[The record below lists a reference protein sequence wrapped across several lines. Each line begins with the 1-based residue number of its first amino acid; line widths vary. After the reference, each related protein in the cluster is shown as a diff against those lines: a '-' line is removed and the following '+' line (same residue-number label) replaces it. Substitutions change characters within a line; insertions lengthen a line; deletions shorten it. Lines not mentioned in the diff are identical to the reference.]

1 MTVSWLPITD
11 DAKYLL
17 AQATQ
22 NWQEKT
28 NTDRFIEQAIVETSA
43 HPDVLVAAYR
53 YFFYKNNCSRA
64 LQVAH
69 QVVAQVRAA
78 EHLPENW
85 EQLKPILEEGKDN
98 PTLRL
103 FLNAYSATGLLLA
116 KLGDLEQALSIA
128 AQLKSIDHKNE
139 FGADVILSILT
150 HSSDDDDDDDE
161 AI

>member
-11 DAKYLL
+11 NAKYLL

-22 NWQEKT
+22 NWQETT
-28 NTDRFIEQAIVETSA
+28 NTDHFIEQAIAETSA

-53 YFFYKNNCSRA
+53 YFFYKNNCPKA
-64 LQVAH
+64 LEVANR
-69 QVVAQVRAA
+69 VVTQVRSA
-78 EHLPENW
+78 ENLPEEW
-85 EQLKPILEEGKDN
+85 DQLKPILEAGKEN

-116 KLGDLEQALSIA
+116 KLGDLDQALTIA
-128 AQLKSIDHKNE
+128 TQIKSIDHKNE

-150 HSSDDDDDDDE
+150 HSGDDDDDE